1 MISLLG
7 EKIGMTQVFDD
18 QGNVVGVTV
27 INAGPCVV
35 TQLKTEA
42 KDGYNAIQ
50 IGFGKKKKLS
60 KPLQGHLKE
69 KNVRFMREILV
80 AKPEEYQVGQEI
92 KVDIFQPRDLV
103 SVSGISIGKG
113 FQGTVKRHHHH
124 RGPMSHGSKSH
135 RIPGSIGAGTTPG
148 RVFKGRGMPGHMG
161 HEMIT
166 QPNLRVV
173 SIDPEKNLILVA
185 GAVPGKP
192 GNLVTLTK
200 TGVARAIVVQ
210 AKEEKAEKKE
220 QKAKK

>member
-1 MISLLG
+1 MATLLG
-7 EKIGMTQVFDD
+7 EKIGMTQIFDE
-18 QGNVVGVTV
+18 QGNAVGVTA
-27 INAGPCVV
+27 IAAGPCIV
-35 TQLKTEA
+35 TQLKTKE

-50 IGFGKKKKLS
+50 IGFGKRKKLS
-60 KPLQGHLKE
+60 KPLQGHLKD
-69 KNVRFMREILV
+69 KNVRYMREV
-80 AKPEEYQVGQEI
+80 RVDKPEEYQVGQEI

-103 SVSGISIGKG
+103 SVAGVTIGKG

-135 RIPGSIGAGTTPG
+135 RIPGSIGAGTTPA

-173 SIDPEKNLILVA
+173 SVDLDKNLILVA

-200 TGVARAIVVQ
+200 TGKAKAVVIPVQ
-210 AKEEKAEKKE
+210 EEKAVKKE